1 MSDISE
7 EKANRSPRKEL
18 NGKVE
23 FIIDE
28 DVIFAKSINASDTGI
43 RFDTAKPIHIL
54 MRVTTEEDEVREH
67 KAELVWA
74 RKNDSGSTAYGLQ
87 FIEEDKNP
95 LPEPIIFPED

>member
-1 MSDISE
+1 MSE
-7 EKANRSPRKEL
+7 NKAERSPRREL

-28 DVIFAKSINASDTGI
+28 DVIFAKSINASETGI

-54 MRVTTEEDEVREH
+54 MRVTTEKDEVLEH

-74 RKNDSGSTAYGLQ
+74 KRNESGNMAYGLQ
-87 FIEEDKNP
+87 FIEDELSP
-95 LPEPIIFPED
+95 FPEPIIIPED